1 MTDRTHKEQREHTRQ
16 KINQYFTNPK
26 NYPAV
31 LTALQICD
39 GHTIFEPSDFQMLP
53 EFVRD
58 HLARVNLG
66 ETTGKNAIH
75 LPDDSVTTELFG
87 IYGLDVLE
95 TAARAH
101 KVTSPKNGRGF
112 RATDLKEQL
121 RIKLTST
128 TSDTTTHP

>member
-1 MTDRTHKEQREHTRQ
+1 MTDRTHKEQREQTWQ
-16 KINQYFTNPK
+16 KINQYFTTPN

-31 LTALQICD
+31 LTAVEICD
-39 GHTIFEPSDFQMLP
+39 GHTIFDPSDFHMLP

-58 HLARVNLG
+58 HLAKVNLG
-66 ETTGKNAIH
+66 ETTGKNTIH

-101 KVTSPKNGRGF
+101 NVTSPKNGRGF

-121 RIKLTST
+121 RIKLTPT
-128 TSDTTTHP
+128 ASDTTPHL